1 MFCTGRIR
9 CKGAPGGRSEAQP
22 QASIERV
29 RTRRS
34 EPLCRIWFVLC
45 VDYGAALKGR

>member
-9 CKGAPGGRSEAQP
+9 HKGMPGGRSEAQP

-29 RTRRS
+29 RTWRS
-34 EPLCRIWFVLC
+34 EPLCRIRFVLC
-45 VDYGAALKGR
+45 VD